1 MYQKELEA
9 MIAAAKLAEV
19 KIKEIYSK
27 PFEVEIKSDDS
38 PVTAADKAADAIIR
52 ESLGKQF
59 PDYGFLTEESVD
71 TPERLSKRCIFIVD
85 PVDGT
90 KEFVAHNGEFTTNI
104 ALAVDKEV
112 VAGVINVPIR
122 GEIYYASKG
131 DGAFKMDSFGN
142 LTRLSV
148 SDKTTDLTVYLSR
161 SFLKEEE
168 VAMIEKNKDKIAH
181 RETIGAALKFCY
193 IAEGKG
199 EISFRLSQNTKE
211 WDVAAGEIILRE
223 AGGDMLK
230 PDGTHYEY
238 NRVDPYNRAGYMLF
252 NKKANFFFDK

>member
-112 VAGVINVPIR
+112 VAG
-122 GEIYYASKG
+122 
-131 DGAFKMDSFGN
+131 
-142 LTRLSV
+142 
-148 SDKTTDLTVYLSR
+148 
-161 SFLKEEE
+161 
-168 VAMIEKNKDKIAH
+168 
-181 RETIGAALKFCY
+181 
-193 IAEGKG
+193 
-199 EISFRLSQNTKE
+199 
-211 WDVAAGEIILRE
+211 
-223 AGGDMLK
+223 
-230 PDGTHYEY
+230 
-238 NRVDPYNRAGYMLF
+238 
-252 NKKANFFFDK
+252 